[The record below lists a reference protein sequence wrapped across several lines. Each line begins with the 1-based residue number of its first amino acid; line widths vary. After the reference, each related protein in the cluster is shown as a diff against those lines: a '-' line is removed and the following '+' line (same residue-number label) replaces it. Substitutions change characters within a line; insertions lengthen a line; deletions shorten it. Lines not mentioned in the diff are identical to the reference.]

1 MADDEKVKQVLV
13 LALEMMQD
21 MLKCTS
27 VLIKACSLP
36 LSGTK
41 RCRRTTNRDGFL
53 VEKMKLSDKA
63 QASINKVIKRFKS
76 GDLSSI
82 SSVVRIELDQFAPAR
97 KWSLSKKI
105 LAFTQAEELDCRGF
119 RQWQNM
125 GGQVR
130 KGSSAVYIFR
140 PHTIKN
146 TTKDEKENICVGFS
160 PVAVFPASCTSG
172 DEELPG
178 YKPAELPPLTEVAQ
192 KFGIAVSYVPVT
204 PEKLGDCKADG
215 SKIRLGSHN
224 PRIFFHELSH
234 AIHARIKGKLT
245 GGQQVNQE
253 TIAEFTT
260 AVLMDFYGLGDHTGN
275 AWEYISQYADDPIVA
290 ITKALGTVEKVL
302 ATLLS

>member
-1 MADDEKVKQVLV
+1 MLRMTLCKTHPAR
-13 LALEMMQD
+13 LAHRYREAAASRPINLREVAR
-21 MLKCTS
+21 K
-27 VLIKACSLP
+27 
-36 LSGTK
+36 
-41 RCRRTTNRDGFL
+41 
-53 VEKMKLSDKA
+53 EKMQLSTKA
-63 QASINKVIKRFKS
+63 QASINKVIERFKS
-76 GDLSSI
+76 GDLSPI
-82 SSVVRIELDQFAPAR
+82 SSVVRIELDPSAPAR
-97 KWSLSKKI
+97 KWSLSNKI

-125 GGQVR
+125 GRQIK

-140 PHTIKN
+140 PHTIKS
-146 TTKDEKENICVGFS
+146 TTKEEEENICVGFS

-178 YKPAELPPLTEVAQ
+178 YKPAALPPLAEVAQ

-204 PEKLGDCKADG
+204 PDKLGDCKADG
-215 SKIRLGSHN
+215 GRIRLGSHN

-245 GGQQVNQE
+245 GGQQLDQE

-260 AVLMDFYGLGDHTGN
+260 AVLMDFYGLEDHTGN
-275 AWEYISQYADDPIVA
+275 AWEYISQYASDPIIA

-302 ATLLS
+302 EVLLD